1 MGRKID
7 LTFLNRIIKFP
18 LSSKYIQRMLLKIN
32 LFCIACTIFIYL
44 SYVHNA
50 NIISMLTKQE
60 KNSYVRAIF
69 LILGWGLG
77 LDRFY
82 EGNKKGGI
90 LSIIGWSITFFSFLF
105 LKCSGYEYVEGVK
118 NYSNYSANPLIILP
132 LLAGGFGGF
141 LIIKKA
147 FKLAKQFESA
157 E

>member
-1 MGRKID
+1 MY
-7 LTFLNRIIKFP
+7 LWH
-18 LSSKYIQRMLLKIN
+18 S
-32 LFCIACTIFIYL
+32 FCFL
-44 SYVHNA
+44 SYVQNEHFL
-50 NIISMLTKQE
+50 IMLTKQE

>member
-1 MGRKID
+1 M
-7 LTFLNRIIKFP
+7 
-18 LSSKYIQRMLLKIN
+18 N
-32 LFCIACTIFIYL
+32 LWHSFCFS
-44 SYVHNA
+44 SYVHNEH
-50 NIISMLTKQE
+50 NLIMLTKQE

-82 EGNKKGGI
+82 EGDKKGGL

-105 LKCSGYEYVEGVK
+105 LKCSGYEYVDGVK
-118 NYSNYSANPLIILP
+118 NYSDYSPNPLIIIP
-132 LLAGGFGGF
+132 LIAGAYGGV

-147 FKLAKQFESA
+147 FKLAKQFENA